1 MTPETAHWTRR
12 CTHFLTKDVLEKGG
26 GGSALRAASWIRPGP
41 SQELTDLAGFKGL
54 SGRLKM
60 LRVRRPDVDAVD
72 VLLLHRAVRSLRW
85 SAAGHSELRRGG
97 IRRTGS
103 AMSSA

>member
-1 MTPETAHWTRR
+1 MYAPSHKGRAG
-12 CTHFLTKDVLEKGG
+12 EKRGG
-26 GGSALRAASWIRPGP
+26 RVSPARSVVDQAGP